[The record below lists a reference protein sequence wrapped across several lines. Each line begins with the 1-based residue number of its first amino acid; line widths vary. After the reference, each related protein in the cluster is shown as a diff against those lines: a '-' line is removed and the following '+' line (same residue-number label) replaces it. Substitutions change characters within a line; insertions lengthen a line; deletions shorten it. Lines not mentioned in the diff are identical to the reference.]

1 MIACDDLSG
10 QSKMSS
16 MKGEHCVNDVISLPR
31 PARSAQAGNTQTDR
45 RPTGGVPEGA
55 AKETTMSKSEEHEGR
70 SHGCTDGC
78 GHEAHASAAAI
89 DGVWIPD
96 TRMAKEARELVRDT
110 ETELLFNHSTRVYL
124 FGALTGKRRGLKFDP
139 ELLYVG
145 AMFHDMGLTT
155 GFQVSQNRF
164 EIDSANAAREFLQ
177 KYDIPGREIET
188 VWDAVALHTTPGIP
202 EHKRAEVALLTSG
215 VEMDVM
221 GIAYE
226 QFTDAQRDAVV
237 AAYPRGSAFKAD
249 IIGAFYDGMKHRP
262 DSTFGTVNDDVL
274 ARCDPKFKRA
284 DFCKIILKSPWRA

>member
-1 MIACDDLSG
+1 M
-10 QSKMSS
+10 
-16 MKGEHCVNDVISLPR
+16 
-31 PARSAQAGNTQTDR
+31 
-45 RPTGGVPEGA
+45 
-55 AKETTMSKSEEHEGR
+55 MSKSEEYEGR
-70 SHGCTDGC
+70 PHECTDSC
-78 GHEAHASAAAI
+78 GHEAHATTAMI
-89 DGVWIPD
+89 DGVWVPD
-96 TRMAKEARELVRDT
+96 TKMARDARELVRDT

-155 GFQVSQNRF
+155 KFQASQNRF
-164 EIDSANAAREFLQ
+164 EVDSANAAREFLQ
-177 KYDIPGREIET
+177 KYDIPEREIET

-237 AAYPRGSAFKAD
+237 AAYPRGRSFKAD

-274 ARCDPKFKRA
+274 ACCDPSFKRA

>member
-1 MIACDDLSG
+1 M
-10 QSKMSS
+10 MSTS
-16 MKGEHCVNDVISLPR
+16 D
-31 PARSAQAGNTQTDR
+31 
-45 RPTGGVPEGA
+45 
-55 AKETTMSKSEEHEGR
+55 EHEG
-70 SHGCTDGC
+70 GQNECTESC
-78 GHEAHASAAAI
+78 NHASLGSRVKI

-96 TRMAKEARELVRDT
+96 TKMTRDVTELVRDT

-124 FGALTGKRRGLKFDP
+124 FGALTGKRRNLKFDP

-145 AMFHDMGLTT
+145 AMFHDMGLTEKYQT
-155 GFQVSQNRF
+155 SQNRF
-164 EIDSANAAREFLQ
+164 EVDSANAAREFLRC
-177 KYDIPGREIET
+177 YGVPETEIET

-226 QFTDAQRDAVV
+226 QFTENQRDAVV
-237 AAYPRGSAFKAD
+237 AAYPRGSSFKAD

-274 ARCDPKFKRA
+274 AYCDPRF
-284 DFCKIILKSPWRA
+284 